1 MQTTKPSTAPLAYI
15 VTRPFWREGKA
26 LAIGA
31 HLELPAVLGREL
43 ETAGKVKPQP
53 PAAQEPAQDPAPAAQ
68 AEPTPAAKPRKAKEA

>member
-53 PAAQEPAQDPAPAAQ
+53 PAAQEPAPAAQ